1 MVTGQLRPPTSM
13 AKPSIAVMPFENLSG
28 DPEQDYW
35 ADGMVEPDHRAVS
48 ISLVPCDR
56 RAIPVSPCGQQSTSP
71 MWARN
76 SELATCCKDR
86 ASGRHRIR
94 VASQL
99 IDTANNTH
107 IWAGRFDQV
116 VEDMFDLQDE
126 IVGSIVGAVV
136 PQFVASFQPTMPTGS
151 RTTLSSWEWAMRG
164 WNLAWRLEES
174 GDSIL
179 RASAQIAQ
187 VPISGRREWKS

>member
-1 MVTGQLRPPTSM
+1 MRPTVDVTDVGKKLGARYLLQGT
-13 AKPSIAVMPFENLSG
+13 V
-28 DPEQDYW
+28 
-35 ADGMVEPDHRAVS
+35 
-48 ISLVPCDR
+48 R
-56 RAIPVSPCGQQSTSP
+56 RAG
-71 MWARN
+71 N
-76 SELATCCKDR
+76 
-86 ASGRHRIR
+86 RIR